1 MEARLNSAGPNGVGS
16 AVSLVKF
23 GAGKLTKEGS
33 SNRVVAD
40 PRRGT
45 FQIVVTPDDML
56 THLQWRP
63 RGVAAPEDDLI
74 IFPGEAE
81 LVPVQSSPDRVF
93 VLKWKEGSQRLFIWM
108 QTLDPD
114 GDVVLVETVNQVLT
128 EGPSGAQ
135 VSYSPR

>member
-1 MEARLNSAGPNGVGS
+1 MNPAAPDGVAS
-16 AVSLVKF
+16 VVTLVKF
-23 GAGKLTKEGS
+23 SAGKLTKEAS
-33 SNRVVAD
+33 STRVVAD

-93 VLKWKEGSQRLFIWM
+93 VLKWKEGTQRLFIWM
-108 QTLDPD
+108 QSADPD
-114 GDVVLVETVNQVLT
+114 GDVVHVETVNQVLT
-128 EGPSGAQ
+128 DGPSGAQ
-135 VSYSPR
+135 VSSR

>member
-1 MEARLNSAGPNGVGS
+1 MNAATPDGVAS
-16 AVSLVKF
+16 AVTLVKF
-23 GAGKLTKEGS
+23 AAGKLTKEGS
-33 SNRVVAD
+33 STRVVAD

-63 RGVAAPEDDLI
+63 RGAAAPEDDLI

-93 VLKWKEGSQRLFIWM
+93 VLKWKEGTQRLFIWM
-108 QTLDPD
+108 QSADPD
-114 GDVVLVETVNQVLT
+114 GDVVHVETVNQVLT
-128 EGPSGAQ
+128 DGPSGTQ
-135 VSYSPR
+135 VSSR